1 MNAPDEN
8 VQLYLVTDEAA
19 CMGRDLY
26 WVVEEAVQGGVTMV
40 QLREKTLSTRAFID
54 RAKRLKELLQPYNVP
69 LIINDRVD
77 VALAADA
84 DGVHVGQSDMPYEIL
99 NEMLPAS
106 KIIGLS
112 VESEADVLEAEQWD
126 VSYLG
131 LSPLYA
137 TPTKTDTKR
146 PWEIEGL
153 SWAGTNSKHSLIV
166 IGGINFLNAE
176 EAIRNGAG
184 GIAVVSAIC
193 SAPSPYEAAFRL
205 KSIILNA
212 TAGSPDQI

>member
-1 MNAPDEN
+1 
-8 VQLYLVTDEAA
+8 
-19 CMGRDLY
+19 
-26 WVVEEAVQGGVTMV
+26 
-40 QLREKTLSTRAFID
+40 LSTRAFID
-54 RAKRLKELLQPYNVP
+54 RAKRLKDVLQPYNVP

-99 NEMLPAS
+99 NQMLPAS

-112 VESEADVLEAEQWD
+112 VESEADLIEADQWD

-137 TPTKTDTKR
+137 TPTKTDTKT

-153 SWAGTNSKHSLIV
+153 RRAVTQTKHALIA
-166 IGGINFLNAE
+166 IGGINFMNAE
-176 EAIRNGAG
+176 EVIRNGAG

-193 SAPSPYEAAFRL
+193 SATSPYEAAFRL
-205 KSIILNA
+205 KSIILN
-212 TAGSPDQI
+212 TVAGAPEQT

>member
-1 MNAPDEN
+1 MNAPEEN

-40 QLREKTLSTRAFID
+40 QLREKTLSTRAFIE
-54 RAKRLKELLQPYNVP
+54 RAKRLKEVLQPYNVP

-99 NEMLPAS
+99 NQMLPAS

-112 VESEADVLEAEQWD
+112 VESEADLMEAAQWD

-137 TPTKTDTKR
+137 TPTKTDTKN
-146 PWEIEGL
+146 PWGIEGL
-153 SWAGTNSKHSLIV
+153 RRAVTQTKHSLIA
-166 IGGINFLNAE
+166 IGGINFMNAE
-176 EAIRNGAG
+176 EVIRNGAG

-193 SAPSPYEAAFRL
+193 SATSPYEAAFRL
-205 KSIILNA
+205 KSIILN
-212 TAGSPDQI
+212 TKAGTPEQT